1 MVSPSQKRRAARSVV
16 RAKRCTGRQACRY
29 LGLGRSTW
37 HYTRTPLPPTPRS
50 VQLEQAIVQLSHAHP
65 RYGYRRV
72 HAMLPRQGLQ
82 CALRTVQRVRRGA
95 GLQITGP
102 AVRPKTPPRPEA
114 KIKSDGVND
123 VWCVD
128 VVFDTTQHGTTVKFL
143 TLLDEFSHYNLD
155 IVASRRM
162 GGRQVVA
169 ALEAA
174 VALHGPPRYLRCDNG
189 AEFIA
194 KFLQAWLKTAGITT
208 RFIEPASPWQNG
220 VNESFNGKFRD
231 ECLNRELLA
240 SVLEA
245 QCIARTFRDDY
256 NTSRPHSS
264 IQYRTPAEYRAELLA
279 KLPTPVRP
287 AKPGLPSVGSLLL
300 FPTPTT
306 PSGVTN
312 NPLGLLSQVVQECES
327 GHADNC

>member
-1 MVSPSQKRRAARSVV
+1 MVSPAQKRRAAKSVV
-16 RAKRCTGRQACRY
+16 DAQRCTGRQACRY

-37 HYTRTPLPPTPRS
+37 HYTSLPPTPRA
-50 VQLEQAIVQLSHAHP
+50 VQLERAIVELSHAHP

-72 HAMLPRQGLQ
+72 HAVLPRQGLD
-82 CALRTVQRVRRGA
+82 CALRTVQRVRRRA

-143 TLLDEFSHYNLD
+143 TLLDEYSHYNLD

-162 GGRQVVA
+162 RSREVVA
-169 ALEAA
+169 TLQAA
-174 VALHGPPRYLRCDNG
+174 VELHGPPRYLRCDNG
-189 AEFIA
+189 SEFIA
-194 KFLQAWLKTAGITT
+194 KDLQAWLRTAGIAT

-220 VNESFNGKFRD
+220 VNESFNGRFRD

-240 SVLEA
+240 SVVEA
-245 QCIARTFRDDY
+245 QCVARTFRDDY

-264 IQYRTPAEYRAELLA
+264 IHDRTPAEYRAEFLRQAGPSRRRELA
-279 KLPTPVRP
+279 LAPKPKHSLRSNPQP
-287 AKPGLPSVGSLLL
+287 AQSLIAGG
-300 FPTPTT
+300 PR
-306 PSGVTN
+306 
-312 NPLGLLSQVVQECES
+312 
-327 GHADNC
+327 A